1 MTVFSSGALE
11 TVDLSALATASRDI
25 RLYNTLPSLGR
36 VELNCFNTGTNSG
49 CVRIATVAGGAGIT
63 QDSNCASSPAADDS
77 LDDFEDSP
85 EL

>member
-1 MTVFSSGALE
+1 VFSSGALE

-25 RLYNTLPSLGR
+25 RLYSTLPSLGR
-36 VELNCFNTGTNSG
+36 VELNRFNTSTDSSR
-49 CVRIATVAGGAGIT
+49 VRIIATVAGGAGIT